1 MPVTKEFTIHMED
14 RPGAMG
20 KLFRA
25 LADRGVN
32 IVAFACV
39 PDEKDKSIGRLV
51 TDNTTATRTVFDSE
65 HTPYTETEVVQIK
78 LPHRP
83 GALANAALKLGESNI
98 NIKYAYGG
106 VEAGAIAPFII
117 FGVAEVKQAAKIL
130 EEVVFAAA

>member
-14 RPGAMG
+14 RPGTMG

-39 PDEKDKSIGRLV
+39 PEEKGKSIGRLV
-51 TDNTTATRTVFDSE
+51 TDNPTATRTVFESE
-65 HTPYTETEVVQIK
+65 HLNFAETQVVQIK
-78 LPHRP
+78 LHHRP
-83 GALANAALKLGESNI
+83 GALATAALKLGENNL

-106 VEAGAIAPFII
+106 VEAGAIAPLII
-117 FGVAEVKQAAKIL
+117 FGVAEVDQAVKIL

>member
-39 PDEKDKSIGRLV
+39 PEEKGKSIGRFV
-51 TDNTTATRTVFDSE
+51 TDKPIATKTVFESE

-83 GALANAALKLGESNI
+83 GVLASAAEKLAENNI
-98 NIKYAYGG
+98 NINYAYGG
-106 VEAGAIAPFII
+106 VEAGAIAPFLI
-117 FGVAEVKQAAKIL
+117 FGVSEVKRAAKIL
-130 EEVVFAAA
+130 EEVAFVAA